1 MSASCDLIG
10 RNEQTTIK
18 NYAEWSTGW
27 LKTVSY
33 DLMLTMQKLKT
44 IYSGE
49 HSNQSDSV
57 EYNALR
63 ELIGSLYDQLKH
75 KYYDNE
81 YEEVKYDELFFILK
95 NIHNNTIKI
104 KDELDDKKPIEIRKN
119 TLIECD
125 KPKSYKINIPGNY
138 WYYARYSNA
147 SSSRNESIFYEID
160 KYIHDYF
167 GDVKNPFE
175 TEFSLIFNNVDV
187 VKYLNGCVL
196 KNITY
201 SPNHKELKRTYDFR
215 CCDDNNS
222 TKVFCQVSV
231 LENLKFNYPKIKFE
245 YNENVTKEFVLNEND
260 CLKNK
265 TVKLLD

>member
-10 RNEQTTIK
+10 RNEQETIK

-33 DLMLTMQKLKT
+33 DLLLTMQKLKT
-44 IYSGE
+44 IYNGE
-49 HSNQSDSV
+49 HSSESDSV
-57 EYNALR
+57 EYNALC
-63 ELIGSLYDQLKH
+63 ELIGSLYNQLKQ

-81 YEEVKYDELFFILK
+81 CENVKYDDLSFILK
-95 NIHNNTIKI
+95 TIHNSTSRM
-104 KDELDDKKPIEIRKN
+104 KDEFNGNKPIEIRKN

-125 KPKSYKINIPGNY
+125 KQESYKINIPGNY
-138 WYYARYSNA
+138 RYYSWYSNA

-196 KNITY
+196 KNTIY
-201 SPNHKELKRTYDFR
+201 SPKHKELKCPYEPLEDI
-215 CCDDNNS
+215 NS
-222 TKVFCQVSV
+222 IKVFCQVSV

-245 YNENVTKEFVLNEND
+245 YNENITKEFVLSEND

>member
-1 MSASCDLIG
+1 MSASCNLIG
-10 RNEQTTIK
+10 KNEQTTIK

-44 IYSGE
+44 IYNGE

-63 ELIGSLYDQLKH
+63 ELIGSLYDNLKH

-81 YEEVKYDELFFILK
+81 FENVKYDDLYFTLK

-104 KDELDDKKPIEIRKN
+104 KDELDDRKPIEIGKDI
-119 TLIECD
+119 LIERD
-125 KPKSYKINIPGNY
+125 KEELYKINIPGNY

-175 TEFSLIFNNVDV
+175 TEFSLIFNDVDV
-187 VKYLNGCVL
+187 VKYLNGCVF
-196 KNITY
+196 KNIRY
-201 SPNHKELKRTYDFR
+201 SLKHKELKHPYKL
-215 CCDDNNS
+215 CEDNDS
-222 TKVFCQVSV
+222 TKLYCQVSV

-245 YNENVTKEFVLNEND
+245 YNENVTKEFVLSEND

-265 TVKLLD
+265 TVKLMD

>member
-10 RNEQTTIK
+10 RNEQETIK
-18 NYAEWSTGW
+18 NYATWSTGW

-44 IYSGE
+44 IYNGE
-49 HSNQSDSV
+49 DSTQSDSV

-63 ELIGSLYDQLKH
+63 ELIGSLYDQLKQ

-81 YEEVKYDELFFILK
+81 SEHVKYDDLSFILK
-95 NIHNNTIKI
+95 TIHNSTSRM
-104 KDELDDKKPIEIRKN
+104 KDEFNGNKPIEIRKN

-125 KPKSYKINIPGNY
+125 NVKSYKINIPGNY
-138 WYYARYSNA
+138 RYYSWYSNA

-160 KYIHDYF
+160 KLIHDYF
-167 GDVKNPFE
+167 GGVKDPVE

-187 VKYLNGCVL
+187 VKYLNGCVI
-196 KNITY
+196 KNTIY
-201 SPNHKELKRTYDFR
+201 SPKNSILKKLDSICRS
-215 CCDDNNS
+215 DDNS
-222 TKVFCQVSV
+222 GIVVHCQVSV

-245 YNENVTKEFVLNEND
+245 YNENVTKEFVLSEND
-260 CLKNK
+260 CFKNK

>member
-10 RNEQTTIK
+10 RNEQETIK
-18 NYAEWSTGW
+18 NYATWSTGW

-44 IYSGE
+44 IYNGE
-49 HSNQSDSV
+49 DSNQSDSV
-57 EYNALR
+57 EYNALC
-63 ELIGSLYDQLKH
+63 ELIGSLYDQLKQ

-81 YEEVKYDELFFILK
+81 CENVKYDDLSFILK
-95 NIHNNTIKI
+95 NIHNNAIKM
-104 KDELDDKKPIEIRKN
+104 KDEFNGNRPIEIKK
-119 TLIECD
+119 TILIECD
-125 KPKSYKINIPGNY
+125 KQESYKINIPGNY
-138 WYYARYSNA
+138 RYYSWYSNA

-196 KNITY
+196 KNTIY
-201 SPNHKELKRTYDFR
+201 SPKHKIVKDPFEHDE
-215 CCDDNNS
+215 NS
-222 TKVFCQVSV
+222 VEVFCQVSV

-245 YNENVTKEFVLNEND
+245 YNESVTKEFVLSEND

>member
-1 MSASCDLIG
+1 MGASCNLIG
-10 RNEQTTIK
+10 KNEQTTIK

-44 IYSGE
+44 IYNGE

-63 ELIGSLYDQLKH
+63 ELIGSLYDNLKH

-81 YEEVKYDELFFILK
+81 FENVKYDDLYFTLK

-104 KDELDDKKPIEIRKN
+104 KDELDDRKPIEIGKDI
-119 TLIECD
+119 LINRD
-125 KPKSYKINIPGNY
+125 KEESYKINIPGNY

-167 GDVKNPFE
+167 GDVKNPVE

-196 KNITY
+196 KNTIY
-201 SPNHKELKRTYDFR
+201 SPKNTILKKLDSICRN
-215 CCDDNNS
+215 DDNS
-222 TKVFCQVSV
+222 GIVVHCQVSV

-245 YNENVTKEFVLNEND
+245 YNENVTKEFVLSEND
-260 CLKNK
+260 YFKNK

>member
-1 MSASCDLIG
+1 MSASCNLIG
-10 RNEQTTIK
+10 KNEQTTIK

-44 IYSGE
+44 IYNGE

-63 ELIGSLYDQLKH
+63 ELVGSLYDQLKH

-81 YEEVKYDELFFILK
+81 YEKVKYDEIYFILK

-104 KDELDDKKPIEIRKN
+104 KDELDDRKPIEIEKDI
-119 TLIECD
+119 LYGQD
-125 KPKSYKINIPGNY
+125 KEESFRINIPGNY
-138 WYYARYSNA
+138 WYYSRYSNA
-147 SSSRNESIFYEID
+147 SSSRNECIFYDID
-160 KYIHDYF
+160 KRIHDYF
-167 GDVKNPFE
+167 NDVINPFE

-187 VKYLNGCVL
+187 VKYLNECVL
-196 KNITY
+196 KNIRY
-201 SPNHKELKRTYDFR
+201 SLKHKDIKHPYEL
-215 CCDDNNS
+215 CDDNNS
-222 TKVFCQVSV
+222 TRVFCQVSV

-245 YNENVTKEFVLNEND
+245 YNENVTKEFVLSEND

-265 TVKLLD
+265 TLKLLD

>member
-1 MSASCDLIG
+1 MSASCNLIG
-10 RNEQTTIK
+10 KNEQTTIK

-44 IYSGE
+44 IYNGE

-63 ELIGSLYDQLKH
+63 ELIGSLYDNLKH

-81 YEEVKYDELFFILK
+81 FENVKYDDLYFTLK

-104 KDELDDKKPIEIRKN
+104 KDELDDRKPIEIEKDI
-119 TLIECD
+119 LIERD
-125 KPKSYKINIPGNY
+125 KEESYKINIPGNY
-138 WYYARYSNA
+138 WYYARYNNT

-160 KYIHDYF
+160 KLIHDYF

-175 TEFSLIFNNVDV
+175 TEFSLIFNDIDV
-187 VKYLNGCVL
+187 VKYLNGCVIKNTIYSL
-196 KNITY
+196 K
-201 SPNHKELKRTYDFR
+201 HKALKHPYEL
-215 CCDDNNS
+215 CEDDDS
-222 TKVFCQVSV
+222 TKLYCQVSV

-245 YNENVTKEFVLNEND
+245 YNENVTKEFVLSEND